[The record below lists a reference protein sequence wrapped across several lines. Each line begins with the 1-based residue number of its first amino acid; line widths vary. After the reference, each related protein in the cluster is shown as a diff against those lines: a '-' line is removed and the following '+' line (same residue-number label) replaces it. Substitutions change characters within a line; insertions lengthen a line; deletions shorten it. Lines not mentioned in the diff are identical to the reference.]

1 MNSMTIVLAGL
12 FLLTVGFFAI
22 GIYLSMRS
30 KQKESEPMDESEVKS
45 RDEELRERGIH
56 EVVRLLR
63 DENSGKLL
71 LEKNNVIYRA
81 AEDLSSEQRRAFSIA
96 VGELRAWLGLSPP
109 PQEETSAGRSAQ
121 SVKPRQAASTRTT
134 PLQSRLKAASQES
147 LDEPIKA
154 PSMNPVEVFT
164 RAIASDVP
172 KASFESKSITAQI
185 DEILQERLVGTPLD
199 QRGIRLLDSPDGG
212 VVVFVGIENYDGVDA
227 VPDEDVRRAIRAAVT
242 EWEQRSS
249 QGI

>member
-1 MNSMTIVLAGL
+1 MNSLTIVLAGL

-22 GIYLSMRS
+22 GIYLTMRP
-30 KQKESEPMDESEVKS
+30 KKKDSEPRDEPEAKS
-45 RDEELRERGIH
+45 KDEELRERGIR
-56 EVVRLLR
+56 EVLRLLR
-63 DENSGKLL
+63 NEESGTLL
-71 LEKNNVIYRA
+71 LEKNGVIYRA
-81 AEDLSSEQRRAFSIA
+81 AEDLSPEQRRAFSIA
-96 VGELRAWLGLSPP
+96 VGDLRAWLGLSPS
-109 PQEETSAGRSAQ
+109 PQEEPTADRPVQ
-121 SVKPRQAASTRTT
+121 SVKPGEATGTRT
-134 PLQSRLKAASQES
+134 PLQSRLKAASQGS
-147 LDEPIKA
+147 VDEPIKA

-227 VPDEDVRRAIRAAVT
+227 VPDEEVRRAIRAAVT

-249 QGI
+249 QRI

>member
-1 MNSMTIVLAGL
+1 MNSLTIVLAGL

-22 GIYLSMRS
+22 GIYLSMRP
-30 KQKESEPMDESEVKS
+30 KQKDSEPRDESGIKS
-45 RDEELRERGIH
+45 RDEELRERGIR

-71 LEKNNVIYRA
+71 LEKNRVIYRSVD
-81 AEDLSSEQRRAFSIA
+81 DLSPEEHRAFSIV
-96 VGELRAWLGLSPP
+96 VGDLRDWLGLSPS
-109 PQEETSAGRSAQ
+109 PQEESTTERPTQ
-121 SVKPRQAASTRTT
+121 SIQPRDVGTRTT
-134 PLQSRLKAASQES
+134 PLQSRLKAAAQGSV
-147 LDEPIKA
+147 DEPIKA

-172 KASFESKSITAQI
+172 KTSFESKSITAQI
-185 DEILQERLVGTPLD
+185 DEILQERLAGTPLD

-212 VVVFVGIENYDGVDA
+212 VVVFIGIENYDGVDA
-227 VPDEDVRRAIRAAVT
+227 VPDEEVRRAIRAAVT
-242 EWEQRSS
+242 EWEKRSS